1 MSDRVRSLVAV
12 CVVAGIVLFIGVA
25 VGAQAPVLT
34 PAEIVARGL
43 EADSDLKIAELTLD
57 NAKIAYDRSVASNL
71 VGGSPAALRA
81 AEIEWLKA
89 QASYRNQ
96 VADAVISL
104 FQEAIDLRRAEIE
117 AEVEKIRLDLA
128 RLEYERA
135 QERFRAQIANEDAV
149 VEAELA
155 MVGREL
161 TYDEESIALE
171 NAKESLGN
179 RIGLDDFSLGAMP
192 DLVDYDPD
200 VEQAL
205 RLIREASAELKESQ
219 YNVENAELEL
229 ERLRIENAPAL
240 DIRQATNNLEM
251 AKIRLAAV
259 EEQLEKSVASAA
271 RAIARAKVNYEIA
284 SRQYEL
290 AQRRLEMTRRQAEA
304 GFVTQDAV
312 SNAEIALLEAESAR
326 LEALKNHGAA
336 VLNFQKLI
344 GEDVTKSVVLRG
356 GANEEAEQ

>member
-1 MSDRVRSLVAV
+1 MLHRIRGFAAAY
-12 CVVAGIVLFIGVA
+12 VVVWMVLLATGMA
-25 VGAQAPVLT
+25 GAQALVLT

-43 EADSDLKIAELTLD
+43 EADADLKVAALTLD
-57 NAKIAYDRSVASNL
+57 NAKIAYDRSVATNL
-71 VGGSPAALRA
+71 LGGSAAAMRA

-89 QASYRNQ
+89 QAGYRDQ

-104 FQEAIDLRRAEIE
+104 FQEAIEVRRAEIK
-117 AEVEKIRLDLA
+117 AEVERINLDLA

-155 MVGREL
+155 MVGKEL
-161 TYDEESIALE
+161 AFDEESIAFE
-171 NAKESLGN
+171 NLKESLGN
-179 RIGLDDFSLGAMP
+179 RIGLAEFSLGTMP
-192 DLVDYDPD
+192 QLVAFTADRD
-200 VEQAL
+200 QAL
-205 RLIREASAELKESQ
+205 ERVREVSAELKESQ

-240 DIRQATNNLEM
+240 DVRQATNELEM

-259 EEQLEKSVASAA
+259 EEQLEKSVASAI
-271 RAIARAKVNYEIA
+271 RAIARAEVNYEIA
-284 SRQYEL
+284 KRQHEL
-290 AQRRLEMTRRQAEA
+290 ASRRLEMTRRQAEA

-312 SNAEIALLEAESAR
+312 GNAEVALLEAESAL
-326 LEALKNHGAA
+326 LEALKNHASA

-344 GEDVTKSVVLRG
+344 GDDVTASVVLRG
-356 GANEEAEQ
+356 GVDEEAEQ